1 MNICLFSGSRS
12 EYGINNK
19 LLKILIKSKT
29 LKSYFVVTGLTKNKK
44 LGMTHKDIKLDK
56 FKVSKKIHINI
67 EKTNSNQI
75 SINFSKILK
84 EMSSFFMRK
93 NIDVLLVIGDRYETL
108 SAVLAAYI
116 NRIPVA
122 HIHGGEKTINSL
134 DDNFRH
140 SISKFANLHFV
151 SHKDYKKRL
160 IQLGESKKN
169 IHIVG
174 GLGAEIIKETVL
186 IEKKDLENKLNLT
199 FQDKILVVNFYP
211 EAENFKKSVL
221 NLRKILISLNSF
233 THNTLIFTFPTH
245 EAGKN
250 LFVKEINKFCEGK
263 KNCHIFYNLGHK
275 NFLSLLKISKV
286 IIGNSSSGI
295 LEMPSFG
302 NYTINIGERQKG
314 RKFSNSVFSCKPNS
328 IKLKKLINY
337 TLNKK
342 EKIGNQ
348 NIYYKQNT
356 SKKIIEILKSTK
368 LKELKKIKIFKDLNF

>member
-29 LKSYFVVTGLTKNKK
+29 LKSYFVVTGLSKNKK

-233 THNTLIFTFPTH
+233 IHNTLIFTFPTH
-245 EAGKN
+245 EVGKN
-250 LFVKEINKFCEGK
+250 LFVKEINKFCKGK

-314 RKFSNSVFSCKPNS
+314 RKFPNSVFSCKPNS

-337 TLNKK
+337 TLNKE

>member
-19 LLKILIKSKT
+19 LLKILFKNES
-29 LKSYFVVTGLTKNKK
+29 LKSYFVVTGLNKNKR
-44 LGMTHKDIKLDK
+44 LGMTLEDIKLDK
-56 FKVSKKIHINI
+56 FKVSKKIDINV
-67 EKTNSNQI
+67 EKTNSYQV

-84 EMSSFFMRK
+84 EMSSFFIRK

-122 HIHGGEKTINSL
+122 HVHGGEKTINSL

-169 IHIVG
+169 IHVVG

-186 IEKKDLENKLNLT
+186 IEKKVLENKLNLI
-199 FQDKILVVNFYP
+199 FQDRILVVNFYP
-211 EAENFKKSVL
+211 EADNFKKSIL
-221 NLRKILISLNSF
+221 NLRKILISLNNF
-233 THNTLIFTFPTH
+233 IHNTIIFTFPTH
-245 EAGKN
+245 ESGKN
-250 LFVKEINKFCEGK
+250 LFIQEINKFCKGK

-302 NYTINIGERQKG
+302 NYTINIGDRQKG
-314 RKFSNSVFSCKPNS
+314 RKFSESVFSCQSNS
-328 IKLKKLINY
+328 KKLTRLINH

-342 EKIGNQ
+342 KLGDQ
-348 NIYYKQNT
+348 NIFYKKNT
-356 SKKIIEILKSTK
+356 SKKIIDILKKTK
-368 LKELKKIKIFKDLNF
+368 LKELKKIKIFEDLKV